1 LKNCL
6 PVIECSSLS
15 EVGPVREDNQ
25 DSIHLPDENC
35 SADSGLLF
43 AVADGMGGFAR
54 GGLAS
59 QLALQTFTET
69 IYGGN
74 NKPGSKTLRRGV
86 EAANLSVYKTAEKL
100 KTGRMGTTLTAAFI
114 LNDKMQLTHV
124 GDSRAYLVRKQRSIC
139 LTCDHTVVG
148 DLVRAKLIPP
158 DKVRTHAQRSILTK
172 AIGIGLFVTP
182 DIYEIKLQEDD
193 YYILC
198 SDGVWSVIQDNEF
211 AQVVN
216 ESEGINQ
223 VSENI
228 IRLAMAR
235 ETDDNATV
243 VALHIQSLLPVE
255 TKEDHHPIKNWFTK
269 GRNLT

>member
-1 LKNCL
+1 
-6 PVIECSSLS
+6 VIECSSLS

-255 TKEDHHPIKNWFTK
+255 TKEDHHPIKNWFIK